1 MTLPVTFGGTA
12 GNDITT
18 EGFTKYSGDT
28 GSLIISD
35 SGRCRPVTNSAAV
48 EYLWPTD
55 TPSSADYWVEAD
67 YIFLSNTTVQRCG
80 VIGRASDA
88 ARTFYMAR
96 IYNIAASTSN
106 VQLFKAVAGTFTQLG
121 SNYSISSSGTYTI
134 RLDMSGSTI
143 RALVNGVE
151 RISVTDTSITAAGKI
166 GLYHSG
172 DTQSHSNTTGFHI
185 DNFTASFASAGNNYT
200 QSMSA
205 TTTRSASVTKA
216 LSLSQSVSA
225 TVARSAS
232 IARSFV
238 LTQTLSAATSRAAAM
253 SQQFSAYV
261 AASYVKLKGVS
272 AALKSA
278 IKSAIKSI

>member
-28 GSLIISD
+28 GSLIISNA
-35 SGRCRPVTNSAAV
+35 GRCRPVTNSATV

-67 YIFLSNTTVQRCG
+67 YVFLSNTTVQRCG

-121 SNYSISSSGTYTI
+121 SNYAVSSSGTYTI

-166 GLYHSG
+166 GFYHSG

-185 DNFTASFASAGNNYT
+185 DNLTASFASAGNNYT

-205 TTTRSASVTKA
+205 ATTRSVTIDKG
-216 LSLSQSVSA
+216 LSLSQA
-225 TVARSAS
+225 
-232 IARSFV
+232 
-238 LTQTLSAATSRAAAM
+238 LSAATSRSASATAATVIR
-253 SQQFSAYV
+253 QTVSASTSR
-261 AASYVKLKGVS
+261 AASMIQDYIMAPIQGAVQFAKGVVQLVAS
-272 AALKSA
+272 V
-278 IKSAIKSI
+278 IKSPLDR